1 MKINN
6 RIKANIMNKIRSNAR
21 QIIEEQYRA
30 YHIDSKVSMR
40 EQVEVEAE
48 NSDGFFQWLFDEDD
62 EVRLCDLNEEQK
74 NAYDELLNSL
84 PDTYSASIKHFI
96 VDEIDFT
103 KEEYDEKVLEKDY
116 ATFDEFID
124 TIVENA
130 IENNG
135 GVDDVVF
142 IANDAYNKL

>member
-1 MKINN
+1 MT
-6 RIKANIMNKIRSNAR
+6 
-21 QIIEEQYRA
+21 
-30 YHIDSKVSMR
+30 D
-40 EQVEVEAE
+40 
-48 NSDGFFQWLFDEDD
+48 FFQWLFD

-103 KEEYDEKVLEKDY
+103 KEEYDEKASGKDY
-116 ATFDEFID
+116 ATFDKFID
-124 TIVENA
+124 TIIESA

-135 GVDDVVF
+135 GVEDVIF
-142 IANDAYNKL
+142 IANDAYDKL

>member
-1 MKINN
+1 
-6 RIKANIMNKIRSNAR
+6 MNKIRSNAR
-21 QIIEEQYRA
+21 QVIEEQYRA
-30 YHIDSKVSMR
+30 YHIDSGVSMR
-40 EQVEVEAE
+40 EQVEVETE
-48 NSDGFFQWLFDEDD
+48 NNDGFLQWLFDEDD

-74 NAYDELLNSL
+74 SAYDELLNSL

-96 VDEIDFT
+96 VNEIDFT
-103 KEEYDEKVLEKDY
+103 REEYEEKAAGKDY
-116 ATFDEFID
+116 ATFDKFID
-124 TIVENA
+124 TIVESV